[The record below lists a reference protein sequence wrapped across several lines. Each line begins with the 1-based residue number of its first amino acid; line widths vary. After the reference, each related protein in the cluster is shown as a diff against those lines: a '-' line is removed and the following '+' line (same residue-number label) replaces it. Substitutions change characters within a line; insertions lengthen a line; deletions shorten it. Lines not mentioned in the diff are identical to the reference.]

1 MPAEADRERDGEK
14 KPLPGQE
21 DQLSPSRAL
30 RESLSQ
36 SRSQRVGDSGPL
48 ANPTVSFPDE
58 PDGGDDESEDGDAEE
73 SEARGSASRGSRA

>member
-1 MPAEADRERDGEK
+1 MPEEADRERGGEK
-14 KPLPGQE
+14 KPQPGQE

-30 RESLSQ
+30 RESLGH

-58 PDGGDDESEDGDAEE
+58 PDGDDESSDAGAEE
-73 SEARGSASRGSRA
+73 SEAMGEC